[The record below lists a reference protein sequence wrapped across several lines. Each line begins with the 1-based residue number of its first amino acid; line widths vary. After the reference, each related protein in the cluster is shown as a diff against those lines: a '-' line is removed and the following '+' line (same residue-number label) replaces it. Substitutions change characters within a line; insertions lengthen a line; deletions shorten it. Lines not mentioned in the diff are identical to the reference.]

1 MNTKI
6 LLLSPYSFKFYGG
19 VQNQIKL
26 MKFYLESN
34 PNYEV
39 KLFAPDSEDY
49 VFSNTFKIRFNNSI
63 STVAL
68 FPDKKLLKNALDWA
82 DIVHIHEPFIPIIF
96 WKLPKDK
103 NYITTHHASLSNIY
117 LKVMKFFY
125 YFRNIDSVSTH
136 VSPLALSNALTL
148 NKNTT
153 LIPNFIK
160 INQSCSFN
168 ESRSYLFIGRD
179 EKRKNFKLFKK
190 LSAELNNDYKFLAI
204 TNDDKNCKNIE
215 MFCNPTEEEKNKIL
229 KNSGIYLSLNTKSE
243 SFGITLLEA
252 INSGCLTIGSD
263 IASTRFVL
271 GDSGI
276 YFKNNNLKSL
286 IEVLI
291 KLNKEDLNTL
301 WRKQY
306 NKLNQ
311 YDLDKN
317 MKKYESIY
325 KLF

>member
-6 LLLSPYSFKFYGG
+6 LLLSPYSFKSHGG

-26 MKFYLESN
+26 IKNYLDSKSG
-34 PNYEV
+34 YDV
-39 KLFAPDSEDY
+39 KLFAPDSNDY
-49 VFSNTFKIRFNNSI
+49 VFSNTLKIRFNNSI

-68 FPDKKLLKNALDWA
+68 FPDKELLKNALDWA
-82 DIVHIHEPFIPIIF
+82 DIIHIHEPFIPIVF
-96 WKLPKDK
+96 WKLPKNK
-103 NYITTHHASLSNIY
+103 NYITTHHASLSNFY
-117 LKVMKFFY
+117 LQVMKFMY
-125 YFRNIDSVSTH
+125 RFRQINAISTH

-148 NKNTT
+148 NRNST

-160 INQSCSFN
+160 INRSCSFN
-168 ESRSYLFIGRD
+168 ESKSYLFIGRN

-190 LSAELNNDYKFLAI
+190 LSSELFNDYNFLAI
-204 TNDDKNCKNIE
+204 TNDETNYRNIE
-215 MFCNPTEEEKNKIL
+215 MYCNPTEEEKIKIL
-229 KNSGIYLSLNTKSE
+229 QKSGIYLSLNKKSE
-243 SFGITLLEA
+243 SFGITLIEA
-252 INSGCLTIGSD
+252 INNGCLVVGSE
-263 IASTRFVL
+263 IESTKFVL

-286 IEVLI
+286 IDILN
-291 KLNKEDLNTL
+291 KLNNEDLNIL

-306 NKLNQ
+306 SKLNH

-317 MKKYESIY
+317 MKKYESLY